1 MKALPEDPYD
11 REKQLLEEAKQLQLL
26 EELED
31 PGYTPPATPYDAD
44 SDTTT
49 RHQTH
54 GSTK

>member
-11 REKQLLEEAKQLQLL
+11 REKQLLEEAKHRQLL

-31 PGYTPPATPYDAD
+31 PGYTPQPTPYDAD
-44 SDTTT
+44 SNTTT
-49 RHQTH
+49 RHQTN